1 MLKVAAIATKMT
13 VISGSLIHSVSMF
26 QALFDLVRSTVWAI
40 IVSVTIYGVFDI
52 NKNYANQKCSS
63 L

>member
-1 MLKVAAIATKMT
+1 
-13 VISGSLIHSVSMF
+13 MF
-26 QALFDLVRSTVWAI
+26 QALFDMVRSTVWAI

-63 L
+63 LWIEPACFLSHSISVYENNKN

>member
-1 MLKVAAIATKMT
+1 MIN
-13 VISGSLIHSVSMF
+13 GVSMF
-26 QALFDLVRSTVWAI
+26 LAFFDLVRSTVLAI